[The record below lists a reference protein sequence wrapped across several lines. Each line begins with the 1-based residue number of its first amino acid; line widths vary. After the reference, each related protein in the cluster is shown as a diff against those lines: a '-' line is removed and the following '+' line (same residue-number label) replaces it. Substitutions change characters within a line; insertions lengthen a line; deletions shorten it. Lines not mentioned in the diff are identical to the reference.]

1 MGQANG
7 RPRFRSF
14 CPFHRYGGKSL
25 HHRRESRKSG
35 ISEAHGFQDSI
46 AGKWSANRK
55 LAHYFRVP
63 PDLAGIDWIIPHAE
77 FHEYLRR
84 LLQHGDG
91 CKLAKRLMFGSD
103 QVVWPEAIGMAI
115 AGIESADFVTEE
127 QKRDIFCRNAARF
140 LRLEPAICEQRPN
153 EKR

>member
-7 RPRFRSF
+7 RPRLRSF

-55 LAHYFRVP
+55 LADYFRVP
-63 PDLAGIDWIIPHAE
+63 RKPPRADTSVNVA
-77 FHEYLRR
+77 R
-84 LLQHGDG
+84 LLGTNPEFAFCGHVLGVPITSSGKPVDSI
-91 CKLAKRLMFGSD
+91 CKDSEAGPCWSVPNQTLALLG
-103 QVVWPEAIGMAI
+103 
-115 AGIESADFVTEE
+115 GIQIVAS
-127 QKRDIFCRNAARF
+127 RS
-140 LRLEPAICEQRPN
+140 LSG
-153 EKR
+153 